1 MLKLIFA
8 FDHSKY
14 ARYNSFQ
21 QVFGVN
27 AAKPNDLHE
36 VFSYPI
42 TLLSVSS
49 PAIPLYINLTK
60 LAPEIIL

>member
-1 MLKLIFA
+1 MLKLIFT

-14 ARYNSFQ
+14 AHYNSFQ

-42 TLLSVSS
+42 ALLSVSS
-49 PAIPLYINLTK
+49 PSIPLYINLTK
-60 LAPEIIL
+60 LAPETIL